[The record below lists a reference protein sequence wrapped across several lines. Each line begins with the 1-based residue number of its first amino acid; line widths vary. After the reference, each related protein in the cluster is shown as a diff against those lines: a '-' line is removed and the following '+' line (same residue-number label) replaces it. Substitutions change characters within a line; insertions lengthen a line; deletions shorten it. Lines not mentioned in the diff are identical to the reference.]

1 MKGGLLVLLCLL
13 PCLPPAATAAPAGGA
28 GDGAL
33 RVTVTVN
40 GRRNSGTHP
49 PALRAGGPVV
59 TRYRLVN
66 RGEAHLYGLR
76 ILDPSVPGGTVRCPR
91 RPLPAL
97 GELECVARFRAAPGA
112 HRGTVRAEG
121 SIPSLRRLVTATARA
136 GYSGVAGA
144 LRLTERVTVAP
155 PAHRTAAPGRLRA
168 LRPTGTAT
176 VTYTVTNLGNR
187 PLHAVRVDDPALGLR
202 AGSGTGAGAAVDCG
216 GRPGTVPVLAPGASA
231 RCTATVRRPPG
242 THRSTGL
249 ASGTDRVTTYG
260 PDGARIPAPT
270 LVARSSAVF
279 TLPAAAEPGA
289 SRPPSG
295 PGRPAEPVRGS
306 GGAPGA
312 RGGGA
317 TPSGR
322 PAAPGSAGVPAPGA
336 PGARGG
342 GATPSGRPAAPGSAG
357 VPAPG
362 APGARGGGATP
373 SGRPAAPGS
382 AGVPAPGAAVLLE
395 LLFPGAGAQ
404 DTEGAGGLGGVGDVG
419 DVGDVGGMAD
429 VGGLG
434 DVGNAGA
441 GGGGGGAG
449 GAAAGGGAGA
459 AAAAGTGAGAAAGTG
474 GLGSAGGR
482 GGDVSGVSAGTS
494 VPPPSARR
502 AAALDDEGFV
512 GRLRRRGREASELGV
527 VTMLLLL
534 LIPAAVA
541 AALLGNRKG

>member
-76 ILDPSVPGGTVRCPR
+76 ILDPSAPGGTVRCPR

-155 PAHRTAAPGRLRA
+155 PARRTAAPGRLRA

-260 PDGARIPAPT
+260 PGGARVPAPT

-336 PGARGG
+336 
-342 GATPSGRPAAPGSAG
+342 
-357 VPAPG
+357 
-362 APGARGGGATP
+362 
-373 SGRPAAPGS
+373 
-382 AGVPAPGAAVLLE
+382 AVLLE
-395 LLFPGAGAQ
+395 LLFAGAGVQ
-404 DTEGAGGLGGVGDVG
+404 DAGGAGGLGG
-419 DVGDVGGMAD
+419 VGDVGGMAD

-449 GAAAGGGAGA
+449 AAAAAGGGGG
-459 AAAAGTGAGAAAGTG
+459 AGTGAGASAGTGAAAGAGAG

-502 AAALDDEGFV
+502 AAALDEEGFV